1 VPDAHGRGMI
11 LRLLLETDDGARIVS
26 SERAIAEPLQAADL
40 FSALAQHLESGEPH
54 GQDNDG

>member
-1 VPDAHGRGMI
+1 MI